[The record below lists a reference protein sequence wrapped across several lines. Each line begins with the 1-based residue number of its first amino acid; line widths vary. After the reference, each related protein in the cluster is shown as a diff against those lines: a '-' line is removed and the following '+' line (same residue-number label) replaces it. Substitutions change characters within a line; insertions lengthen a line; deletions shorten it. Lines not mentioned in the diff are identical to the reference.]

1 MGNLTFNIG
10 VNSDD
15 FIMKAEQM
23 RFSIHAL
30 ALESKKANNANS
42 DFANI
47 LKKTLDIIGGTETLK
62 DFASDV
68 VRVRGEFEQLEI
80 SFATLLKNREKANV
94 LMSQIIKTAAETP
107 FNLKE
112 LAIGAKL
119 LIEYGA
125 EFEQVNDTLIRL
137 GNIASGMGLPLEQLI
152 ELYGNVMEQGKLYE
166 QNIDQFTIFGIPML
180 QGLADMLGVTTAKI
194 TELVSVGKIGFP
206 EVQKVIGN
214 LTNEGGQFYGL
225 MDEQSRTISGKIENI
240 RDAWESMLNEV
251 GQSQEGIINES
262 LNGTQY
268 ILDNYEQLG
277 KAVSELVIVYGSYKA
292 ILITITALQRL
303 NLIVMEQA
311 NLEMLLAAKAGMV
324 VSQSQA
330 LAAAKTKLFTGAIK
344 ANTIAL
350 LQNPYTFIAAAVV
363 GLGYAIYK
371 VTTAETEL
379 EKAHSRLNEANM
391 NVEKSLTS
399 EVSKL
404 SSLER
409 KFLEMLLAA
418 KAGMVVSQSQAL
430 AAAKT
435 KLFTGAIKA
444 NTIALLQ
451 NPYTFI
457 AAAVVGL
464 GYAIYKVTTAET
476 ELEKAHS
483 RLNEANM
490 NVEKS
495 LTSEVSKLS
504 SLERKLIEVKKGS
517 EEYNKIKK
525 TIVDNY
531 GQYYIGLDEEI
542 DRVGNLS
549 TSYAQ
554 LVENMR
560 LSIGQR
566 KFEFFFNTEQENL
579 DKTISEKLDVAYD
592 TLIKK
597 FGQTRGGNL
606 YNQFFDSAMS
616 GKALSPNVIKDLKS
630 ATFWDMKWGDNAE
643 DGLVDFRNNVF
654 NLRSEI
660 SKETKATETVLEEYK
675 SKFRITDEEVAG
687 ILFDNA
693 EKTDNGEIK
702 GLKTLKKL
710 VSEIEKVK
718 ENINNQRKKA
728 QDGLAD
734 DSELQKANE
743 TLNKLKELYKL
754 RTGADYDKQASFSG
768 DNKQKQED
776 LHNRQDLEGS
786 NLIEDLENK
795 SAQAE
800 IDAMEEGEEKKLA
813 QMELNHQKEI
823 AELKRL
829 KTDYLQKKI
838 DLEKTIFEANS
849 KNEGKTFDESTV
861 SLNENE
867 KSAFANI
874 LKQTV
879 ARQGN
884 DISVYYKEILSKY
897 QGYTEK
903 RLAVQQKFE
912 QEREALRKAGASKE
926 TLAEHD
932 YQKEGALEAVDSE
945 FAMREDSFQ
954 SWTNSIANM
963 SLEQLQKLLFQAEQE
978 LQRSEFLSPNDP
990 KLAGQRAKVSSLK
1003 NEISEKTNETQTAPE
1018 KRGIKEWQ
1026 ELYKTLGN
1034 VESGFNEIGD
1044 AVGGTAGEI
1053 ISAAGGIASSTL
1065 QMIDGIVML
1074 ANGSSTAMS
1083 GTAQA
1088 ASTSIQTVEKA
1099 SVILAII
1106 GAALQVATKI
1116 ADMFGAD
1123 YSDYDTA
1130 KENYESYVKVLDVII
1145 GKQKELLETLTGKAA
1160 VEASQKA
1167 IELIEKQADA
1177 ARTLGKER
1185 LNAGASAGSHSIGV
1199 RMRKGMNNEG
1209 WAEWNN
1215 FANSIGMNPDDIG
1228 NRMTGL
1234 FDLTAE
1240 QLATLQRDAPTF
1252 WAKLDG
1258 DVREYLEQIIACN
1271 EETEEMRD
1279 LLNESLT
1286 QVSFDDV
1293 FSSFLDALSDMD
1305 SSSEEFA
1312 NNFEKYMQKAILNSM
1327 LIDNYKSRINEWYK
1341 AFAKANESGGIDEK
1355 EYADLQESWN
1365 GIVSDALEERN
1376 ALMQQFGWSSGE
1388 ESSSQSSTQKGF
1400 AAMSQDTGDELNGR
1414 FTALQISNEEIKN
1427 SMLFV
1432 LGSLSSLCTTA
1443 SDSNLLLTDMRNLA
1457 VMSNGHLED
1466 IAKYTKVLLG
1476 FGEKLDNIDR
1486 NTKNI

>member
-1 MGNLTFNIG
+1 MADLVFSIKGNNEE
-10 VNSDD
+10 
-15 FIMKAEQM
+15 FIKGAEQI
-23 RFSIHAL
+23 RSSIRSITVE
-30 ALESKKANNANS
+30 LENANNENRG
-42 DFANI
+42 FTEV
-47 LKKTLDIIGGTETLK
+47 LKKTFDAIGGTEALK
-62 DFASDV
+62 TFVSDV
-68 VRVRGEFEQLEI
+68 IRVRGEYQQLEN
-80 SFATLLKNREKANV
+80 SFGTLLQSKEKADA
-94 LMSQIIKTAAETP
+94 LMSQMMRSAAETP
-107 FNLKE
+107 FSLTE
-112 LAIGAKL
+112 LANGAKQ
-119 LIEYGA
+119 LIGYGVA
-125 EFEQVNDTLIRL
+125 SGEVNDTLFQL
-137 GNIASGMGLPLEQLI
+137 GNIASGIGAPLEQI
-152 ELYGNVMEQGKLYE
+152 TSLYGNVMAQGSLYADDL
-166 QNIDQFTIFGIPML
+166 NNFSASGVPML
-180 QGLADMLGVTTAKI
+180 QGLADMLGVN
-194 TELVSVGKIGFP
+194 TEKVNEMVSAGKIGFP
-206 EVQKVIGN
+206 EVQKVIEN
-214 LTNEGGQFYGL
+214 LTNEGGQFYGS
-225 MDEQSRTISGKIENI
+225 MDEQSKTIVGEINNL
-240 RDAWESMLNEV
+240 RDAWEMMLNGIGE
-251 GQSQEGIINES
+251 SQEGIIGGAISGITYLVE
-262 LNGTQY
+262 
-268 ILDNYEQLG
+268 NYEQIG
-277 KAVSELVIVYGSYKA
+277 KILLTLIEIYGVYKA
-292 ILITITALQRL
+292 ACIANIVFTQSLATTQMELG
-303 NLIVMEQA
+303 IVMAKLKKAFITLTAAMNLNPWVLAATAIIGLGLAMWNLSERTTAAEKAQKKFNDEQERFNQQQENRKQKVESLIRIIQDETETESAKIKAYEELQKYSPALTDAYSREEIA
-311 NLEMLLAAKAGMV
+311 NLDLAEAQRITNEERDKIDYNHV
-324 VSQSQA
+324 VSQINIVTESLKRLKKEHGKA
-330 LAAAKTKLFTGAIK
+330 TGTTSVGIVMTVDNSAAIK
-344 ANTIAL
+344 QGEEDL
-350 LQNPYTFIAAAVV
+350 KK
-363 GLGYAIYK
+363 YK
-371 VTTAETEL
+371 EQ
-379 EKAHSRLNEANM
+379 LNELNRLKKEAEENSRPIEERISIAN
-391 NVEKSLTS
+391 NYLDK
-399 EVSKL
+399 
-404 SSLER
+404 
-409 KFLEMLLAA
+409 
-418 KAGMVVSQSQAL
+418 
-430 AAAKT
+430 
-435 KLFTGAIKA
+435 IK
-444 NTIALLQ
+444 
-451 NPYTFI
+451 
-457 AAAVVGL
+457 
-464 GYAIYKVTTAET
+464 
-476 ELEKAHS
+476 
-483 RLNEANM
+483 
-490 NVEKS
+490 
-495 LTSEVSKLS
+495 
-504 SLERKLIEVKKGS
+504 
-517 EEYNKIKK
+517 EEYNKVNTLMIVERAKLEKNPLYIIPLQLQLDYESLSVQVEEAKSNVLKLEKQKEGGTTYQQDLDTAKK
-525 TIVDNY
+525 KWQATKKAFEAILKDQTATSQKVSEAKDEMNSAETTYKSLGGITDNRY
-531 GQYYIGLDEEI
+531 EEEAKRRREERKRIEELRDKQKI
-542 DRVGNLS
+542 D
-549 TSYAQ
+549 
-554 LVENMR
+554 
-560 LSIGQR
+560 
-566 KFEFFFNTEQENL
+566 
-579 DKTISEKLDVAYD
+579 EKLA
-592 TLIKK
+592 
-597 FGQTRGGNL
+597 
-606 YNQFFDSAMS
+606 
-616 GKALSPNVIKDLKS
+616 
-630 ATFWDMKWGDNAE
+630 
-643 DGLVDFRNNVF
+643 
-654 NLRSEI
+654 
-660 SKETKATETVLEEYK
+660 
-675 SKFRITDEEVAG
+675 
-687 ILFDNA
+687 
-693 EKTDNGEIK
+693 
-702 GLKTLKKL
+702 
-710 VSEIEKVK
+710 
-718 ENINNQRKKA
+718 
-728 QDGLAD
+728 
-734 DSELQKANE
+734 
-743 TLNKLKELYKL
+743 
-754 RTGADYDKQASFSG
+754 
-768 DNKQKQED
+768 
-776 LHNRQDLEGS
+776 
-786 NLIEDLENK
+786 IEDLANRN
-795 SAQAE
+795 AQAE
-800 IDAMEEGEEKKLA
+800 IDAMNEGEEKKLA
-813 QMELNHQKEI
+813 QMEFNHQKEI

-829 KTDYLQKKI
+829 KADYLQKKI
-838 DLEKTIFEANS
+838 DTEKAIFEANS
-849 KNEGKTFDESTV
+849 KNEGKAFDKSTV
-861 SLNENE
+861 SLNEEEENT
-867 KSAFANI
+867 FANI

-879 ARQGN
+879 ARQEN
-884 DISVYYKEILSKY
+884 DISVYYKDILSKY

-903 RLAVQQKFE
+903 RLSVQQKFE
-912 QEREALRKAGASKE
+912 QEREALIKAGASKE

-932 YQKEGALEAVDSE
+932 YQKEGALEAVDNE

-1003 NEISEKTNETQTAPE
+1003 NEISEKTNEIQTAPE

-1074 ANGSSTAMS
+1074 ANGSSSAMS

-1167 IELIEKQADA
+1167 IGLIEKEANA

-1228 NRMTGL
+1228 NRMNGL

-1388 ESSSQSSTQKGF
+1388 ESPSQSSTQKGF

>member
-1 MGNLTFNIG
+1 MADLVFSIKGNNEE
-10 VNSDD
+10 
-15 FIMKAEQM
+15 FIKGAEQI
-23 RFSIHAL
+23 RSSIRSITVE
-30 ALESKKANNANS
+30 LENANNENRG
-42 DFANI
+42 FTEV
-47 LKKTLDIIGGTETLK
+47 LKKTFDAIGGTEALK
-62 DFASDV
+62 TFVSDV
-68 VRVRGEFEQLEI
+68 IRVRGEYQQLEN
-80 SFATLLKNREKANV
+80 SFGTLLQSKEKADA
-94 LMSQIIKTAAETP
+94 LMSQMMRSAAETP
-107 FNLKE
+107 FSLTE
-112 LAIGAKL
+112 LANGAKQ
-119 LIEYGA
+119 LIGYGVA
-125 EFEQVNDTLIRL
+125 SGEVNDTLLQL
-137 GNIASGMGLPLEQLI
+137 GNIALGIGAPLEQI
-152 ELYGNVMEQGKLYE
+152 TSLYGNVMAQGSLYADDL
-166 QNIDQFTIFGIPML
+166 NNFSASGVPML
-180 QGLADMLGVTTAKI
+180 QGLADMLGVN
-194 TELVSVGKIGFP
+194 TEKVNEMVSAGKIGFP
-206 EVQKVIGN
+206 EVQKVIEN
-214 LTNEGGQFYGL
+214 LTNEGGQFYGS
-225 MDEQSRTISGKIENI
+225 MDEQSKTIVGEINNL
-240 RDAWESMLNEV
+240 RDAWEMMLNGIGE
-251 GQSQEGIINES
+251 SQEGMIGGAINGITYLVE
-262 LNGTQY
+262 
-268 ILDNYEQLG
+268 NYEQIG
-277 KAVSELVIVYGSYKA
+277 KILLTLIEIYGVYKA
-292 ILITITALQRL
+292 ACIANIVFTQSLATTQMELGIVMVKLKKAFITLTAAMNLNPWVLAATAIIGLGLAMWNLSERTTAAEKAQKKFNDEQERFNQQQENRKQKVESLMRVIQDETETESAKIKAYEELQKYSPALTDAYSREEIANLDLAEAQRVTNEERDENNYNNIIANVQKYTDILNKARTEAEKLREEAKKERDPEKASTLDVLAYGHDRIANTANIDLSQWKDALAEHDRLKRKVEEENTPIEERITIAEGSLDKIREEFNKVNTLMIAERAKLEKNPLYIIPFQLQLNYDNLGAQVEEAESNVLKLKKQKEGGAIYQEELKAAKDNWLKAKSEYQRL
-303 NLIVMEQA
+303 L
-311 NLEMLLAAKAGMV
+311 K
-324 VSQSQA
+324 
-330 LAAAKTKLFTGAIK
+330 
-344 ANTIAL
+344 
-350 LQNPYTFIAAAVV
+350 NPNA
-363 GLGYAIYK
+363 
-371 VTTAETEL
+371 
-379 EKAHSRLNEANM
+379 
-391 NVEKSLTS
+391 TS
-399 EVSKL
+399 FEVSK
-404 SSLER
+404 
-409 KFLEMLLAA
+409 A
-418 KAGMVVSQSQAL
+418 KNKMNSAETTY
-430 AAAKT
+430 K
-435 KLFTGAIKA
+435 
-444 NTIALLQ
+444 
-451 NPYTFI
+451 
-457 AAAVVGL
+457 GL
-464 GYAIYKVTTAET
+464 G
-476 ELEKAHS
+476 
-483 RLNEANM
+483 
-490 NVEKS
+490 
-495 LTSEVSKLS
+495 
-504 SLERKLIEVKKGS
+504 G
-517 EEYNKIKK
+517 
-525 TIVDNY
+525 
-531 GQYYIGLDEEI
+531 
-542 DRVGNLS
+542 
-549 TSYAQ
+549 
-554 LVENMR
+554 
-560 LSIGQR
+560 
-566 KFEFFFNTEQENL
+566 
-579 DKTISEKLDVAYD
+579 
-592 TLIKK
+592 
-597 FGQTRGGNL
+597 
-606 YNQFFDSAMS
+606 
-616 GKALSPNVIKDLKS
+616 
-630 ATFWDMKWGDNAE
+630 
-643 DGLVDFRNNVF
+643 
-654 NLRSEI
+654 
-660 SKETKATETVLEEYK
+660 
-675 SKFRITDEEVAG
+675 ITDNRYEEEAKR
-687 ILFDNA
+687 LR
-693 EKTDNGEIK
+693 EEQKR
-702 GLKTLKKL
+702 
-710 VSEIEKVK
+710 IE
-718 ENINNQRKKA
+718 
-728 QDGLAD
+728 
-734 DSELQKANE
+734 EL
-743 TLNKLKELYKL
+743 
-754 RTGADYDKQASFSG
+754 R
-768 DNKQKQED
+768 NKQKIDEK
-776 LHNRQDLEGS
+776 LA
-786 NLIEDLENK
+786 IEDLANRN
-795 SAQAE
+795 AQAE
-800 IDAMEEGEEKKLA
+800 IDAMNEGEEKKLA
-813 QMELNHQKEI
+813 QMEFNHQKEI

-829 KTDYLQKKI
+829 KADYLQKKI
-838 DLEKTIFEANS
+838 DTEKAIFEANS
-849 KNEGKTFDESTV
+849 KHEGQPFDESTV
-861 SLNENE
+861 SLNEEEEN
-867 KSAFANI
+867 AFANI

-879 ARQGN
+879 ARQGS
-884 DISVYYKEILSKY
+884 DISVYYKDILSKY

-903 RLAVQQKFE
+903 RLSVQQKFE
-912 QEREALRKAGASKE
+912 QEREALTKAGASKE

-932 YQKEGALEAVDSE
+932 YQKEGALEAVDNE

-1074 ANGSSTAMS
+1074 ANGSSSAMS

-1167 IELIEKQADA
+1167 IGLIEKEANA

-1293 FSSFLDALSDMD
+1293 FSSFLDTLSDMD

-1327 LIDNYKSRINEWYK
+1327 LIENYKSRINEWYK
-1341 AFAKANESGGIDEK
+1341 AFAKANESGGIDEE
-1355 EYADLQESWN
+1355 EYADLQEGWN
-1365 GIVSDALEERN
+1365 SIVSDALEERD

>member
-152 ELYGNVMEQGKLYE
+152 ELYGIVMEQGKLYE

-311 NLEMLLAAKAGMV
+311 N
-324 VSQSQA
+324 
-330 LAAAKTKLFTGAIK
+330 
-344 ANTIAL
+344 
-350 LQNPYTFIAAAVV
+350 
-363 GLGYAIYK
+363 
-371 VTTAETEL
+371 
-379 EKAHSRLNEANM
+379 
-391 NVEKSLTS
+391 
-399 EVSKL
+399 
-404 SSLER
+404 
-409 KFLEMLLAA
+409 LEMLLAA

-1341 AFAKANESGGIDEK
+1341 ASAKANESGGIDEK

>member
-1 MGNLTFNIG
+1 MIGLNFSIEGNNAEFIKNTNEVRRMIMEVSAETELKSGEIASAINRISLVTLEKFKEIMCNLPNEVKVLELYQKQIVDLEERIEAATKSVMRLQDKANQPINSNYNEVEKDILAYDELLISVSNLFNLKKQNLSLIFQEQTALTLNQKELKIIEEVENRGLELLEAQQTRRSQLTDSIVNQKQTISSLLQFIDSEIKMEEVASYSVDEMRKSFEYMQTAYGRLEETEQYSAFGKELLRNINAIDLKIKKLDTTIKDNQSKVSDYNNQWNGLGACIREVTSEVTSITDNIKTFFGVMGKNMPSLVDVIGDVKEKNELLTQQNKATIPTWKQVVSSLF
-10 VNSDD
+10 SWQS
-15 FIMKAEQM
+15 IMKLGIAT
-23 RFSIHAL
+23 L
-30 ALESKKANNANS
+30 ALYSDKLIDWVCQIFESKKAIDANKIAIDVLNNAQRDGLKDSTKEVTHLRTLYSVAVNVAKSDKERVSAIRMLKQEYPDYFGAMDNESIKAGKASRMYKELTSNIIASAKARRVEKLVTSEYNNYLDYLGETTKVAIKLKKAEIEAEQASKDLDEAAKNGYVS
-42 DFANI
+42 DFLVEEFREKN
-47 LKKTLDIIGGTETLK
+47 KTL
-62 DFASDV
+62 ASV
-68 VRVRGEFEQLEI
+68 QEEY
-80 SFATLLKNREKANV
+80 EKASEKSLN
-94 LMSQIIKTAAETP
+94 Q
-107 FNLKE
+107 LKVVNKVIDTIDVKALYGDDKE
-112 LAIGAKL
+112 RNEASIANK
-119 LIEYGA
+119 EYW
-125 EFEQVNDTLIRL
+125 
-137 GNIASGMGLPLEQLI
+137 LEQLDI
-152 ELYGNVMEQGKLYE
+152 ANSVLDK
-166 QNIDQFTIFGIPML
+166 IDDKQLLILKSGIKSSIAKIPMDIVQQYQEAEEL
-180 QGLADMLGVTTAKI
+180 KKQAETALNVYDDNKGNNPSFDKQQKKINELRERKEIEQKQSFEGLK
-194 TELVSVGKIGFP
+194 
-206 EVQKVIGN
+206 
-214 LTNEGGQFYGL
+214 
-225 MDEQSRTISGKIENI
+225 SRTK
-240 RDAWESMLNEV
+240 
-251 GQSQEGIINES
+251 
-262 LNGTQY
+262 
-268 ILDNYEQLG
+268 
-277 KAVSELVIVYGSYKA
+277 
-292 ILITITALQRL
+292 
-303 NLIVMEQA
+303 
-311 NLEMLLAAKAGMV
+311 
-324 VSQSQA
+324 
-330 LAAAKTKLFTGAIK
+330 
-344 ANTIAL
+344 
-350 LQNPYTFIAAAVV
+350 
-363 GLGYAIYK
+363 
-371 VTTAETEL
+371 
-379 EKAHSRLNEANM
+379 
-391 NVEKSLTS
+391 
-399 EVSKL
+399 
-404 SSLER
+404 
-409 KFLEMLLAA
+409 
-418 KAGMVVSQSQAL
+418 
-430 AAAKT
+430 
-435 KLFTGAIKA
+435 
-444 NTIALLQ
+444 
-451 NPYTFI
+451 
-457 AAAVVGL
+457 
-464 GYAIYKVTTAET
+464 
-476 ELEKAHS
+476 
-483 RLNEANM
+483 
-490 NVEKS
+490 
-495 LTSEVSKLS
+495 
-504 SLERKLIEVKKGS
+504 
-517 EEYNKIKK
+517 
-525 TIVDNY
+525 
-531 GQYYIGLDEEI
+531 
-542 DRVGNLS
+542 
-549 TSYAQ
+549 
-554 LVENMR
+554 
-560 LSIGQR
+560 
-566 KFEFFFNTEQENL
+566 
-579 DKTISEKLDVAYD
+579 
-592 TLIKK
+592 
-597 FGQTRGGNL
+597 
-606 YNQFFDSAMS
+606 
-616 GKALSPNVIKDLKS
+616 
-630 ATFWDMKWGDNAE
+630 
-643 DGLVDFRNNVF
+643 
-654 NLRSEI
+654 
-660 SKETKATETVLEEYK
+660 
-675 SKFRITDEEVAG
+675 
-687 ILFDNA
+687 
-693 EKTDNGEIK
+693 
-702 GLKTLKKL
+702 
-710 VSEIEKVK
+710 
-718 ENINNQRKKA
+718 
-728 QDGLAD
+728 
-734 DSELQKANE
+734 
-743 TLNKLKELYKL
+743 
-754 RTGADYDKQASFSG
+754 
-768 DNKQKQED
+768 
-776 LHNRQDLEGS
+776 
-786 NLIEDLENK
+786 
-795 SAQAE
+795 QAE
-800 IDAMEEGEEKKLA
+800 ISMQNEGVEDPLV
-813 QMELNHQKEI
+813 QMKSSHKNELDELTKYKE
-823 AELKRL
+823 
-829 KTDYLQKKI
+829 DYLQKKI
-838 DLEKTIFEANS
+838 DLEKEISKANQ
-849 KNEGKTFDESTV
+849 KNENEAFDPSTV
-861 SLNENE
+861 SLNEEEENMFSNLMDFTE
-867 KSAFANI
+867 K
-874 LKQTV
+874 KQGKEV
-879 ARQGN
+879 A
-884 DISVYYKEILSKY
+884 SFYKDILSKY
-897 QGYTEK
+897 QGYAEK
-903 RLAVQQKFE
+903 RLSVQQKFE
-912 QEREALRKAGASKE
+912 QEREALTKAGASKE

-954 SWTNSIANM
+954 SWTNRIANM

-1003 NEISEKTNETQTAPE
+1003 NEISEKTNEIQTAPE

-1074 ANGSSTAMS
+1074 ANGSSSAMS

-1167 IELIEKQADA
+1167 IGLIEKEANA

-1355 EYADLQESWN
+1355 EYADLQENWN